1 MLRRACREAARRT
14 RWLSTSAAKDAP
26 PATPYKPPR
35 KDDGARQAE
44 AMTPEKIEELSVF
57 NAAGGLTAAIAGG
70 LVVFVIG
77 AGATLSVAS
86 GAASLLGAS
95 SEARPAGPV
104 PSVESSRPISHWSS
118 YDRVRVVNFIP

>member
-44 AMTPEKIEELSVF
+44 AMTPEQIEELSVF

-95 SEARPAGPV
+95 SSRVPPAPFRVLKVSV
-104 PSVESSRPISHWSS
+104 PSHTGPHTTA
-118 YDRVRVVNFIP
+118 FAL

>member
-44 AMTPEKIEELSVF
+44 AMTPEQIEELSVF
-57 NAAGGLTAAIAGG
+57 NSAGGLTAAIAGG

-95 SEARPAGPV
+95 SSRVPPAPF
-104 PSVESSRPISHWSS
+104 
-118 YDRVRVVNFIP
+118 RVLNPFVRSFHRSIASDY

>member
-44 AMTPEKIEELSVF
+44 AMTPEQIEELSVF

-95 SEARPAGPV
+95 SSRAPPAPFRV
-104 PSVESSRPISHWSS
+104 LNPI
-118 YDRVRVVNFIP
+118 DRSFDGSIASDY

>member
-1 MLRRACREAARRT
+1 M
-14 RWLSTSAAKDAP
+14 
-26 PATPYKPPR
+26 
-35 KDDGARQAE
+35 
-44 AMTPEKIEELSVF
+44 F